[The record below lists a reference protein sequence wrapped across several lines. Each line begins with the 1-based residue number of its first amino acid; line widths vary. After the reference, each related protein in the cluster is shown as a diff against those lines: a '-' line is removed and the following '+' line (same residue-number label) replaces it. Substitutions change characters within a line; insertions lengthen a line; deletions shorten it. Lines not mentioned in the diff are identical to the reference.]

1 MPLFFSS
8 GEMSERF
15 KVQSWKGCVPK
26 GTGGSNPP
34 LSDKIEKKS
43 RILEYKKTGIRTE
56 KDAEQVREKADRMS
70 ATVL

>member
-1 MPLFFSS
+1 MPLFFSF

-34 LSDKIEKKS
+34 LSDKIEKNKKN
-43 RILEYKKTGIRTE
+43 LGLKKTGIRTE
-56 KDAEQVREKADRMS
+56 KDAEQVRGKADRMS